1 MRSRSL
7 QLQQLNNKML
17 AFASLRQ
24 VAVPPTGWIKAIR
37 TALGMSM
44 QQLGNKLNVSR
55 QGVLDIENR
64 EKEGS
69 ITIRSLRQI
78 ATAMDMQLVYGFVPN
93 EGSLD
98 DLIEKR
104 ATELATQ
111 IVMRTANTMKL
122 EDQANSEKRI
132 EAAIEER
139 AAVIKNEMPK
149 ILWD

>member
-1 MRSRSL
+1 MRNKSL
-7 QLQQLNNKML
+7 QLQQLNQKML
-17 AFASLRQ
+17 GFAALKQ
-24 VAVPPTGWIKAIR
+24 VAVPPSGWIKAIR

-55 QGVLDIENR
+55 QGVMDMENR

-69 ITIRSLRQI
+69 ITIRSLREI
-78 ATAMDMQLVYGFVPN
+78 ARAMDMELVYGFVPN